1 MNFVKK
7 VVRTLVLSAL
17 ALVAILNAHTP
28 QANDRQV
35 DVKLETNTITAMNDV
50 VVETSPN

>member
-28 QANDRQV
+28 QNDNKA
-35 DVKLETNTITAMNDV
+35 DLKLETNTITAMNDV